1 LFSKLPAGVI
11 WSHRELIWDLTR
23 RELSQRYRGSF
34 LGALWSL
41 VIPLV
46 MLLIYTFVFGVVFKA
61 RWQDLNQDL
70 PPQEFALILFSGL
83 AAFNVFSE
91 VVNQAP
97 NLIVT
102 HPNYVKKVIFP
113 LEILPIVTLLVA
125 LVNSLIMVVL
135 ILVGTLII
143 RGTISG
149 TIYLLPLA
157 YLPLI
162 FLSLALSWFLSSLG
176 VYIRDI
182 GQGISVF
189 VQVLFFLSPIFY
201 PLEAVP
207 GRLRII
213 LGASPLSTIVDGFR
227 SVLLLGNPL
236 PWAAWALWTLF
247 TLLAAWLAFI
257 WFAKTKKGF
266 ADVL

>member
-1 LFSKLPAGVI
+1 MSYKLPVRFI

-34 LGALWSL
+34 LGAIWSL

-61 RWQDLNQDL
+61 RWQGLDQNL

-97 NLIVT
+97 NLVVS

-125 LVNSLIMVVL
+125 LVNSLIMVGL
-135 ILVGTLII
+135 ILLGTLII
-143 RGTISG
+143 QGTVSA
-149 TIYLLPLA
+149 TLYMLPLA

-162 FLSLALSWFLSSLG
+162 FLCLALSWFLSSLG

-201 PLEAVP
+201 PLDAVP
-207 GRLRII
+207 VQIRAIMA
-213 LGASPLSTIVDGFR
+213 ASPLSAIVESFR
-227 SVLLLGNPL
+227 SILLLGQPL
-236 PWAAWALWTLF
+236 SWLSWALWTLGTF
-247 TLLAAWLAFI
+247 VAAWLAFI
-257 WFAKTKKGF
+257 WFTKTKKGF